1 MDNSTKEI
9 LGTFLAAVG
18 TVSSAIGGT
27 PINYIQKNT
36 LNDLNI
42 IGNVLQAVGNG
53 LGADG
58 QGELSLETIGN
69 ELQSVGNVT
78 VISGLL
84 VNFEDDNKQKLII
97 TGNWIQALG
106 GFTALGD
113 ELSDITDTDDLYLIA
128 GNLLQGIGNS
138 LQAISGINELKSDQI
153 DKGNEKDR
161 NTQRNAGDYLGVIGG
176 WIQAI
181 GSIIS
186 LIGQIKEEN
195 QEQSSLDIASN
206 S

>member
-1 MDNSTKEI
+1 MSNQMKEI
-9 LGTFLAAVG
+9 LGALLAAIG
-18 TVSSAIGGT
+18 TVASAIGGT
-27 PINYIQKNT
+27 PTIYIQKRT
-36 LNDLNI
+36 LSDLNI

-53 LGADG
+53 LEVDG
-58 QGELSLETIGN
+58 QEELSLETIGN

-84 VNFEDDNKQKLII
+84 IKFEDDNKQKLII

-106 GFTALGD
+106 GVTALGD
-113 ELSDITDTDDLYLIA
+113 ELSDITDIDDLYLIA
-128 GNLLQGIGNS
+128 GNLLQAIGNS

-161 NTQRNAGDYLGVIGG
+161 NTEGNDANYLGVIGG
-176 WIQAI
+176 WIQAV

-195 QEQSSLDIASN
+195 QEQSSFDN
-206 S
+206 D